1 MEKHSFDIVSLNQ
14 NFIGKRFAQIWKK
27 VKHHWLIYKSKNEK
41 ESIAVVE
48 DSVEL
53 LTFETFSM
61 ALLVPGCT
69 KTMCRELFVK

>member
-1 MEKHSFDIVSLNQ
+1 ME
-14 NFIGKRFAQIWKK
+14 K
-27 VKHHWLIYKSKNEK
+27 VKHDWLIYKSKNEK

>member
-1 MEKHSFDIVSLNQ
+1 MEKHRFDIVSLDR
-14 NFIGKRFAQIWKK
+14 NFIVKIFAQIWKK
-27 VKHHWLIYKSKNEK
+27 VKYDWWIYKSKTEK

-69 KTMCRELFVK
+69 KTMCRELFV

>member
-1 MEKHSFDIVSLNQ
+1 MEKHSFDIGSLDQ

-27 VKHHWLIYKSKNEK
+27 VKHDWWIYKSKNEK
-41 ESIAVVE
+41 GSIAVVE

-53 LTFETFSM
+53 LTFEIFSM
-61 ALLVPGCT
+61 ALHVPGCT